1 MEAWFLQLDMLTN
14 PPAQHAVYLPQE
26 VQLSVSC
33 LQEAPS
39 VSPPPTHKSQFVQA
53 ASQPPHLHL
62 QEPASKSNVQ
72 IIQSTVEN
80 QNPKSCLPLGT
91 KRPKRKKCHQ
101 QRQRDQRGDQKKRRK
116 NKHILPGDWHCK
128 SHH

>member
-1 MEAWFLQLDMLTN
+1 MEAWFLQLDMLRN

-91 KRPKRKKCHQ
+91 KRPKRKNAISNAK
-101 QRQRDQRGDQKKRRK
+101 GIKEGTKKTEEK
-116 NKHILPGDWHCK
+116 
-128 SHH
+128 